1 MDFRSLLGA
10 AHSRLPWYR
19 EVPRQGPACSR
30 LPRQKRVL
38 GEDFAADR
46 VELLGGEYRAAV
58 HQVTVLRGP
67 GPVLHITKYFKLSFC
82 LRFITKIRTT

>member
-10 AHSRLPWYR
+10 AHPRLPWYR
-19 EVPRQGPACSR
+19 EVPLQGPARSR

-58 HQVTVLRGP
+58 HLVTVLR
-67 GPVLHITKYFKLSFC
+67 GPVLHITKYFNLSFC